1 MDLENQ
7 ALDIIILNRNI
18 RLEDNAALY
27 YGSLRQNY
35 LVLYVFDE
43 KYWTS
48 NGRSSRQA
56 RFLLDCLD
64 ELNRRL
70 LNYNSCIYIF
80 EGSYNELTLWIESH
94 RSQTIIHLNHLT
106 ETAYLAQ
113 QLKTF
118 KDHHSKRRELNIYR
132 DFGIQVGNIDRDTWS
147 KDWNEL
153 MRSTLLPAPKVS
165 GVKNSCSL
173 IKLNAFNPSILRE
186 AQTYEY
192 FQSGG
197 STEAAH
203 LLETFLTDRSRNYQT
218 SMSSPRT
225 AEFSCSRLSPHIAYG
240 SISLRTIYQKVTSQI
255 QYSQNKKDLRSFIKR
270 LYWHCHFIQK
280 LETEPKIEFRSMHSM
295 CDDLRPNVDSELIE
309 RWLVGET
316 GFPFLDACMKF
327 LRQSGWI
334 NFRMRAMIM
343 SFASYN
349 LWQPWQATSP
359 LLAQLFVDY
368 EPGIHICQAQ
378 MQSGVTGINLPR
390 VYSVTKQSRDQDPNA
405 DWVKKILPELQPF
418 APSEIHRADLKGKYT
433 AKIVDLEETGK
444 IARDLIWSLRKDSE
458 FKKIA
463 RSVYLLHGS
472 RKTARRY

>member
-1 MDLENQ
+1 MDVEKQ
-7 ALDIIILNRNI
+7 PLDIIILNRNI

-43 KYWTS
+43 TYWTS
-48 NGRSSRQA
+48 NGRSPRQA
-56 RFLLDCLD
+56 RFLFDCLE
-64 ELNRRL
+64 ELNQRL
-70 LNYNSCIYIF
+70 KNYNSCIYVF
-80 EGSYNELTLWIESH
+80 DGSYDALTVWIESYC
-94 RSQTIIHLNHLT
+94 SEAVIHLNHLT
-106 ETAYLAQ
+106 DTEHLAQ
-113 QLKTF
+113 QLKKF
-118 KDHHSKRRELNIYR
+118 KAHHSKRRELKIYR
-132 DFGIQVGNIDRDTWS
+132 DFGIQVGNVDRDTWS
-147 KDWNEL
+147 KDWREL
-153 MRSTLLPAPKVS
+153 MNSPLLPAPKAS
-165 GVKNSCSL
+165 RVKNSCSL
-173 IKLNAFNPSILRE
+173 LRFSAFHPCILNKHQA
-186 AQTYEY
+186 YEI
-192 FQSGG
+192 FQRGG
-197 STEAAH
+197 STQAAN
-203 LLETFLTDRSRNYQT
+203 LLETFLAERCRDYQT
-218 SMSSPRT
+218 SISSPKT
-225 AEFSCSRLSPHIAYG
+225 AEYSCSRLSPHITYG
-240 SISLRTIYQKVTSQI
+240 SISLRSIYKKATSRVQI
-255 QYSQNKKDLRSFIKR
+255 SQNKKDLQSFIKR

-280 LETEPKIEFRSMHSM
+280 LETEPRIEYRSMHSM

-309 RWLVGET
+309 RWFVGET

-390 VYSVTKQSRDQDPNA
+390 IYSVTKQSRDQDPNA
-405 DWVKKILPELQPF
+405 DWIKKILPELQSF
-418 APSEIHRADLKGKYT
+418 APSEIHRADLKGKYP